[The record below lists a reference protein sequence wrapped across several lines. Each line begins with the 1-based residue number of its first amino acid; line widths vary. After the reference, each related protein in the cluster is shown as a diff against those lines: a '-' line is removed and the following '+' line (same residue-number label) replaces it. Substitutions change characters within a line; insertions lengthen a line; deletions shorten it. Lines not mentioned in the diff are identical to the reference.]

1 MPRTPDFE
9 GDVSTCL
16 AHGVAV
22 KSLRMKDLARQ
33 QYLAS
38 SAAHTCRETQGGQ
51 CTERSYRA
59 GLSSLLAPG
68 TIVCLD
74 CWPLPVQRESV
85 GMLNRTGVTC
95 RCWESCS
102 LTQLVA

>member
-38 SAAHTCRETQGGQ
+38 SAAHTCRETHVASAQ
-51 CTERSYRA
+51 R
-59 GLSSLLAPG
+59 GLTGLASR
-68 TIVCLD
+68 LY
-74 CWPLPVQRESV
+74 
-85 GMLNRTGVTC
+85 
-95 RCWESCS
+95 
-102 LTQLVA
+102 